1 MNWRHVALDSVV
13 PGLWR
18 NGGGATREL
27 ATWPDGQAWVWRI
40 SVAEVEKDGPFSIFA
55 GVSRWFAVLE
65 GAGVELDIDGR
76 RHRLTPASAPLAFD
90 GAAHTGCR
98 LLDGATRDFNL
109 MLRAAAASA
118 HVQWVAGACEF
129 EVAAGATVAVFA
141 SQGATIADSSTQASV
156 AAQTLAWRTI
166 STQTRLRLTGARAL
180 WMDIRT

>member
-13 PGLWR
+13 PGPWR

-27 ATWPDGQAWVWRI
+27 AVWPEGPAWAWRI

-55 GVSRWFAVLE
+55 GATRWFAVLE

-90 GAAHTGCR
+90 GAARTFCR
-98 LLDGATRDFNL
+98 LLGGATRDFNL
-109 MLRAAAASA
+109 MLRAGSARA
-118 HVQWVAGACEF
+118 HVQWVTGPCDF
-129 EVAAGATVAVFA
+129 EVGAGATVAVFA
-141 SQGATIADSSTQASV
+141 AQEAKIADSGTQVCVNAG
-156 AAQTLAWRTI
+156 TLAWRTF
-166 STQTRLRLTGARAL
+166 SAPTHVRLTGARAL